1 MRAWGV
7 TDKGAVRSE
16 NQDAYYIDLLR
27 QSGQAICVV
36 CDGMGGAQAGDVA
49 SETAVRIFTEE
60 VKAALKP
67 DMSSAAIG
75 ELLRSAAESANKEV
89 FMRSMKNEELFGM
102 GTTLVAAVIT
112 GDIAV
117 IANIGDSR
125 AYHITADGAR
135 RVTRDHS
142 VVEDM
147 IQRGEITR
155 DQARNHPVKNY
166 ITRAVGTE
174 DCVRC
179 DIFTVP
185 LKQGEYLLLCSD
197 GLSNMVSDP
206 ELLFEVMFWGEP
218 DDCCERLL
226 TIASNR
232 GAPDNVTIVL
242 FQK

>member
-1 MRAWGV
+1 LRAWGV

-27 QSGQAICVV
+27 QSGQAICIV

-49 SETAVRIFTEE
+49 SEMAVSIFTEE

-67 DMSSAAIG
+67 DMSPAAIG
-75 ELLRSAAESANKEV
+75 ELLRSAAESANKEI
-89 FMRSMKNEELFGM
+89 FLRSMKNEELFGM

-112 GDIAV
+112 GDTAV
-117 IANIGDSR
+117 VANVGDSR
-125 AYHITADGAR
+125 AYHITPDGAR
-135 RVTRDHS
+135 RITRDHS

-185 LKQGEYLLLCSD
+185 LAQGEFLLLCSD
-197 GLSNMVSDP
+197 GLSNVVSDP
-206 ELLFEVMFWGEP
+206 ELLFEVIFWGEP
-218 DDCCERLL
+218 DDCCDRLL

>member
-67 DMSSAAIG
+67 DMSSSAIG

-112 GDIAV
+112 GDTAV
-117 IANIGDSR
+117 IANVGDSR

-155 DQARNHPVKNY
+155 DQARNHPVKNS

-179 DIFTVP
+179 DIFTVA
-185 LKQGEYLLLCSD
+185 LKQGEFLLLCSD